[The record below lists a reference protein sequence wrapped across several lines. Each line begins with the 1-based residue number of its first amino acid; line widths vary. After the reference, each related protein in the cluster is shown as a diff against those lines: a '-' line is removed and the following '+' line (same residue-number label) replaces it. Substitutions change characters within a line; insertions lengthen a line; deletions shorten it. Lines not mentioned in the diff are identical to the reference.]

1 MRVLATGGL
10 AVAAGL
16 TAGLWGAAAGAGA
29 EFYLMVLVAAVMS
42 TVLMGPTQPRAD
54 VVDAGRI
61 AGLLGLLGLLIGIYG
76 AVLRA
81 PARPGVAAGWVV
93 ILSGAVVAIAT
104 IAVGGSMR
112 GRDEIADLLGR
123 SALVV
128 GVVSFVFFFLGGAY
142 VWVGSLPPGWTQ
154 NPGL

>member
-1 MRVLATGGL
+1 
-10 AVAAGL
+10 
-16 TAGLWGAAAGAGA
+16 
-29 EFYLMVLVAAVMS
+29 MVLVAAVMS

-81 PARPGVAAGWVV
+81 PARPGVAGWVV

-142 VWVGSLPPGWTQ
+142 VWVRSLPPGWTQ